1 MTLDQAEIGKTYEVE
16 ETDLPLE
23 LGIRLEALGMTKGTD
38 IDVTNAK
45 EHGTVIIKLRG
56 TRFALG
62 RGITGHIEVKE
73 VAVHE
78 H

>member
-1 MTLDQAEIGKTYEVE
+1 MTLDKSQIGKTYEVQSVK
-16 ETDLPLE
+16 LPVELE
-23 LGIRLEALGMTKGTD
+23 IRLEALGMTKGTD
-38 IDVTNAK
+38 IDVMNTKA
-45 EHGTVIIKLRG
+45 HGTVIIKLRG

-62 RGITGHIEVKE
+62 KGISGHIEVKE

>member
-1 MTLDQAEIGKTYEVE
+1 MTLDQAQIGKTYEVE
-16 ETDLPLE
+16 NVDLPQE
-23 LGIRLEALGMTKGTD
+23 LDIRLEALGMTNGTD
-38 IDVTNAK
+38 LDVMNAK

-56 TRFALG
+56 SRFALG
-62 RGITGHIEVKE
+62 RGITSHIEVKE